1 MKHIKKFNES
11 NVRDIYNSDL
21 QLKAWDFACRKFG
34 DDVMDRLFPED
45 QKSPDDIRCNVED
58 ELNRVKDLGPLNREE
73 WLLFIKNVHENG
85 I

>member
-1 MKHIKKFNES
+1 
-11 NVRDIYNSDL
+11 
-21 QLKAWDFACRKFG
+21 
-34 DDVMDRLFPED
+34 MDKLFPED

-73 WLLFIKNVHENG
+73 WILFIKNVHESG